1 MLNIVEMTNV
11 GVGKVE
17 QWKEVRVILLC
28 LQNKITLMQDLS
40 VLSVTDV
47 KRLATVPMNVLNIR

>member
-1 MLNIVEMTNV
+1 MLNIVETTYV

-28 LQNKITLMQDLS
+28 LQNKITLMQDLL

-47 KRLATVPMNVLNIR
+47 ERLATVPLNVLNGR

>member
-1 MLNIVEMTNV
+1 MLNIVETTYV

-47 KRLATVPMNVLNIR
+47 ERLATVPMNVLNGR